1 MARSIG
7 NLNKPQCAFVRPT
20 RQFLSRVFSFRLNY
34 YDIKGTMAMV
44 LHSIYRNDV
53 YPFRSDSGNVTTS
66 LRNVIECDCDHGI
79 EGEQLCSF
87 EPVRFAID

>member
-1 MARSIG
+1 MT
-7 NLNKPQCAFVRPT
+7 V
-20 RQFLSRVFSFRLNY
+20 
-34 YDIKGTMAMV
+34 V

-66 LRNVIECDCDHGI
+66 PLRDVIECDCDHGI